1 MLHNET
7 ENYNLLKHQKNHIQK
22 FSHFLKSKLL
32 VLPHQSASV
41 CIPTNVC
48 YYKCASN
55 TWLFLKF
62 DNQLAVRQHS
72 HTHCLHA
79 RSSCQQVFTQ
89 HRFPYK
95 FSGQCFFS
103 DFFSFRGHHLCFTPP
118 PSWFILQY
126 HTMYCQI
133 TSKER
138 YMKHVYTNVDT
149 LHREIS
155 EYVEGILKEILQR
168 VLTFFGRY
176 GRSVLKIIVV
186 NCSVP
191 HLNNNN

>member
-1 MLHNET
+1 VHTTLIFTQCHLLRKCVMLHNET

-118 PSWFILQY
+118 ILIY
-126 HTMYCQI
+126 
-133 TSKER
+133 
-138 YMKHVYTNVDT
+138 
-149 LHREIS
+149 
-155 EYVEGILKEILQR
+155 
-168 VLTFFGRY
+168 LT
-176 GRSVLKIIVV
+176 
-186 NCSVP
+186 VP
-191 HLNNNN
+191 HYVLSDYL